1 MKKKEVATQNASVK
15 VNTEVK
21 VSKWLQDALPELQKR
36 VFGPAKLEIPK
47 RLRLNVGMMPGKSGA
62 KNRTLGVCY
71 KARVNNGVSLIT
83 LNIASPDAMETSE
96 RILDIL
102 CHEIIHAIDDCEN
115 GHGPVF
121 KKMAEA
127 IGLQGPMR
135 STTATPELTKTLSKV
150 VKSIGAFPEKPI
162 KVAGLKRD
170 KNRMLKL
177 ICEGTEDVAC
187 SHIIRASAQ
196 QIENIE
202 FNSCLCCGEGEYEV
216 ELSKAEGSLRM
227 PLRAFK
233 LAQILARTEQG
244 GNA

>member
-1 MKKKEVATQNASVK
+1 MK
-15 VNTEVK
+15 NTEVK

-36 VFGPAKLEIPK
+36 VFGPANLEIPK
-47 RLRLNVGMMPGKSGA
+47 RLRLNVGLMPGKSGA
-62 KNRTLGVCY
+62 KNNTLGVCY

-83 LNIASPDAMETSE
+83 LNIASESMETSE

-127 IGLQGPMR
+127 IGLAGPMR
-135 STTATPELTKTLSKV
+135 STTATPELTKTLAKV

-162 KVAGLKRD
+162 KFAGLKKD

-196 QIENIE
+196 SIEAIDN
-202 FNSCLCCGEGEYEV
+202 NTCLCCGEGEYQV

-233 LAQILARTEQG
+233 LAQILARAEQG

>member
-1 MKKKEVATQNASVK
+1 MK
-15 VNTEVK
+15 NTEVK

-47 RLRLNVGMMPGKSGA
+47 KLRLNVGMMPGKSGA
-62 KNRTLGVCY
+62 KNKTLGVCY
-71 KARVNNGVSLIT
+71 KAKVNNGVSLIT

-102 CHEIIHAIDDCEN
+102 CHEIIHAIDDLEN
-115 GHGPVF
+115 GHGKEF

-127 IGLQGPMR
+127 IGLAGPMR
-135 STTATPELTKTLSKV
+135 ATTATPELTKTLSKV

-162 KVAGLKRD
+162 TLTQRQD

-177 ICEGTEDVAC
+177 ICEGTEDVVC
-187 SHIIRASAQ
+187 NHIIRASAQ

-227 PLRAFK
+227 PLNAFK
-233 LAQILARTEQG
+233 IRQILARTEQG